1 MTTSEPDRSPQIPG
15 LVPSH
20 RGKTRDVYDLGEH
33 LLIVAS
39 DRISAFGSVLP
50 SPIPQ
55 RGRIVTQLSAFW
67 FARTASI
74 VPNHDEGIAAA
85 ELVEGVEP
93 RVAARSIVAHRAEPL
108 PVRAVVRGYLTGS
121 AWAEYKETGKVCG
134 APAPRDFCRDNQ
146 LPKPMFTP
154 SLPGEP
160 GERPTNL
167 TFKELVKLLG
177 RRDAVALADASIALY
192 RFAAELA
199 ATRGIVVAD
208 TEFQFGRRD
217 GELIL
222 LGELLTPDCTRFWDA
237 GSRDLAGVYRRSL
250 DRFYVRDWL
259 VANGW
264 TGRGAPPDLPGDVVR
279 EASLR
284 YREAF
289 KRLTGPRLQT
299 SGP

>member
-1 MTTSEPDRSPQIPG
+1 MRQPIPG

-33 LLIVAS
+33 LLIVTS
-39 DRISAFGSVLP
+39 DRLSAFGSALP
-50 SPIPQ
+50 TPIPQ

-74 VPNHDEGIAAA
+74 VPNHDADIAAA
-85 ELVEGVEP
+85 EIVEGIEP

-134 APAPRDFCRDNQ
+134 AEAPRNYHRGNQ
-146 LPKPMFTP
+146 LPEPMFTP
-154 SLPGEP
+154 SLPGRP

-167 TFKELVKLLG
+167 KFKELVELLG
-177 RRDAVALADASIALY
+177 RSDAVAMADASIALY
-192 RFAAELA
+192 RFASDLA
-199 ATRGIVVAD
+199 AARGIVLAD

-217 GELIL
+217 GALIL
-222 LGELLTPDCTRFWDA
+222 VGELLTPDCTRFWDA

-250 DRFYVRDWL
+250 DRFFVRDWL

-264 TGRGAPPDLPGDVVR
+264 TGRGTAPDLPGEVVT

-289 KRLTGPRLQT
+289 KRLTGPPLP
-299 SGP
+299 SCSPGA